1 MKKTYDEYEKYD
13 VNKDEE
19 FLRALANEN
28 AFAYYLIKSNQKRP
42 YNKKGIVSN
51 KAGESLAKK
60 LTKGVGKHLAKRAV
74 KGVASAALTGAMI
87 GVRPMLVQN
96 SVNLTRKLIS
106 KNPKMLNAVMN
117 KSGVY
122 RV

>member
-1 MKKTYDEYEKYD
+1 MKKTYDEDEKYD

-28 AFAYYLIKSNQKRP
+28 AFAYYLIRNNQKRP
-42 YNKKGIVSN
+42 YRKTGAFSSKANKGIAQ
-51 KAGESLAKK
+51 KLAE
-60 LTKGVGKHLAKRAV
+60 GVTGHVARKAV
-74 KGVASAALTGAMI
+74 KGLTSAAVTGAMI
-87 GVRPMLVQN
+87 GMKPMLIHKAAK
-96 SVNLTRKLIS
+96 LT
-106 KNPKMLNAVMN
+106 KNAIQKHPKVLKAVMS

>member
-28 AFAYYLIKSNQKRP
+28 AFAYYLIRNNQKRP
-42 YNKKGIVSN
+42 YHKTGAFSN
-51 KAGESLAKK
+51 KANKGIAQKLAE
-60 LTKGVGKHLAKRAV
+60 GVTGHLARKAV
-74 KGVASAALTGAMI
+74 KGLTSAAVTGAMI
-87 GVRPMLVQN
+87 GMKPMLIHKTAQ
-96 SVNLTRKLIS
+96 LT
-106 KNPKMLNAVMN
+106 KNVIQKHPKVLNAVMS

>member
-1 MKKTYDEYEKYD
+1 MKKTYDEDEKYD

-28 AFAYYLIKSNQKRP
+28 AFAYYLIRNNQKRP
-42 YNKKGIVSN
+42 YRKTGAFSSKANKGI
-51 KAGESLAKK
+51 AQK
-60 LTKGVGKHLAKRAV
+60 LTEGVTGHLARKAV
-74 KGVASAALTGAMI
+74 KGLTSAAVTGAMI
-87 GVRPMLVQN
+87 GVKPMLIHKAAQ
-96 SVNLTRKLIS
+96 LT
-106 KNPKMLNAVMN
+106 KNAIQKHPKVLNAIMS

>member
-1 MKKTYDEYEKYD
+1 MKRTYDEYEKYD

-28 AFAYYLIKSNQKRP
+28 AFAYYLIRNNQKRP
-42 YNKKGIVSN
+42 YRKTGAFSN
-51 KAGESLAKK
+51 KANKNITQK
-60 LTKGVGKHLAKRAV
+60 LSEGITGHLARKTV
-74 KGVASAALTGAMI
+74 KGLTSAAVTGAMI
-87 GVRPMLVQN
+87 GMKPMLIHKTAQ
-96 SVNLTRKLIS
+96 LT
-106 KNPKMLNAVMN
+106 KNVIKKHPKTLNAVMS